1 MHLEIPH
8 SLGKEEAIRRIDQT
22 IAEVEKQSLPAG
34 VVMKNFTKTWT
45 DNVLQISFWAGKS
58 VFGGSIASTITVQ
71 DALVLID
78 LELPAILK
86 AFVSESQIEEGV
98 RGKVTPLLN

>member
-8 SLGKEEAIRRIDQT
+8 TLGKEEAIRRIDQT

-34 VVMKNFTKTWT
+34 VVMKNFTKAWT
-45 DNVLQISFWAGKS
+45 DNVLKISFWAGKS
-58 VFGGSIASTITVQ
+58 VFGGTISSIITVQ
-71 DALVLID
+71 DAMVLID
-78 LELPAILK
+78 LELPLDPEGLS
-86 AFVSESQIEEGV
+86 VESQIEEGV